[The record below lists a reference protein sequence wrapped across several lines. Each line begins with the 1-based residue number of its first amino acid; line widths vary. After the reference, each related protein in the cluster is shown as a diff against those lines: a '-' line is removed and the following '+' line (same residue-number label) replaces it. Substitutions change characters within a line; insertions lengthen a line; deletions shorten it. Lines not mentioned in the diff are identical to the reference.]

1 MPRRSTGP
9 TGHEGISA
17 RWCTTLRGVTANRR
31 VLVVDDDAVI
41 RRLIRVNLE
50 LEGFDVVE
58 AVDGQACVEVVAD
71 VDPAVVV
78 LDVAMPRLDGLAAT
92 AQLRSTPA
100 TSKIKIVIVSARAQ
114 QADVR
119 RGIEAGAN
127 VYLTKPF
134 DPDILIKT
142 VRSLAEDGLDD
153 EKPPA
158 S

>member
-1 MPRRSTGP
+1 
-9 TGHEGISA
+9 
-17 RWCTTLRGVTANRR
+17 VTANKR

-58 AVDGQACVEVVAD
+58 AVDGQDCLEMVVEVS
-71 VDPAVVV
+71 PAVIV

-92 AQLRSTPA
+92 TQLRSDPA
-100 TSKIKIVIVSARAQ
+100 TADVKIVIVSARAQ

-142 VRSLAEDGLDD
+142 VRSLSDDGPDD
-153 EKPPA
+153 ETSA
-158 S
+158 G

>member
-1 MPRRSTGP
+1 M
-9 TGHEGISA
+9 
-17 RWCTTLRGVTANRR
+17 
-31 VLVVDDDAVI
+31 LVVDDDAVI

>member
-1 MPRRSTGP
+1 M
-9 TGHEGISA
+9 
-17 RWCTTLRGVTANRR
+17 TANKR

-58 AVDGQACVEVVAD
+58 AVDGQDCLEMVVELS
-71 VDPAVVV
+71 PAVVV

-92 AQLRSTPA
+92 TQLRSDPA
-100 TSKIKIVIVSARAQ
+100 TADVKIVIVSARAQ

-142 VRSLAEDGLDD
+142 VRSLSDD
-153 EKPPA
+153 EPDDETSA
-158 S
+158 G

>member
-1 MPRRSTGP
+1 M
-9 TGHEGISA
+9 
-17 RWCTTLRGVTANRR
+17 
-31 VLVVDDDAVI
+31 LVVDDDAVI

-50 LEGFDVVE
+50 LEGFDVIE
-58 AVDGQACVEVVAD
+58 AVDGQACIEAAVEVQPD
-71 VDPAVVV
+71 VVV

-92 AQLRSTPA
+92 AQLRSAPA

-119 RGIEAGAN
+119 RGIEAGAD

-142 VRSLAEDGLDD
+142 VRSLAEVGPDD

-158 S
+158 G

>member
-1 MPRRSTGP
+1 
-9 TGHEGISA
+9 
-17 RWCTTLRGVTANRR
+17 VTANKR

-58 AVDGQACVEVVAD
+58 AVDGQDCLEMVVELS
-71 VDPAVVV
+71 PAVVV

-92 AQLRSTPA
+92 TQLRSDPA
-100 TSKIKIVIVSARAQ
+100 TADVKIVIVSARAQ

-142 VRSLAEDGLDD
+142 VRSLSDD
-153 EKPPA
+153 EPDDETSA
-158 S
+158 G

>member
-1 MPRRSTGP
+1 
-9 TGHEGISA
+9 
-17 RWCTTLRGVTANRR
+17 

-58 AVDGQACVEVVAD
+58 AVDGQECLEMVVEVS
-71 VDPAVVV
+71 PAVIV

-92 AQLRSTPA
+92 TQLRSDPVTA
-100 TSKIKIVIVSARAQ
+100 DVKIVIVSARAQ

-142 VRSLAEDGLDD
+142 VRSLSDDGPDG
-153 EKPPA
+153 ETSA
-158 S
+158 G

>member
-1 MPRRSTGP
+1 
-9 TGHEGISA
+9 
-17 RWCTTLRGVTANRR
+17 

-50 LEGFDVVE
+50 LEGFDVIE
-58 AVDGQACVEVVAD
+58 AVDGQACIEAAVEVQPD
-71 VDPAVVV
+71 VVV

-92 AQLRSTPA
+92 AQLRSAPA

-119 RGIEAGAN
+119 RGIEAGAD

-142 VRSLAEDGLDD
+142 VRSLAEVGPDD

-158 S
+158 G